1 MACRKCGNGGGK
13 KTLQMSPLD
22 ASQSSPTGAVESG
35 WVLIEYIG
43 LAMQTRTITSKIHRA
58 RHYRYGA
65 DRRQLLVAPEDVNQF
80 LVMTNDFRLVQNSA
94 QVLAEAAPIR
104 AEPAPML
111 RVERS
116 YMPDVIPTVQLLS
129 LPVEVKSILS
139 KAGYSAL
146 DKLRFAS
153 DAELLSIKGI
163 QEARLKRIRG
173 ALNAFLKQS

>member
-1 MACRKCGNGGGK
+1 
-13 KTLQMSPLD
+13 MSPLD
-22 ASQSSPTGAVESG
+22 QNESTPTGAVESG
-35 WVLIEYIG
+35 WVLVEYFG
-43 LAMQTRTITSKIHRA
+43 LATQTRTITSKVHRA
-58 RHYRYGA
+58 RRYRYGA
-65 DRRQLLVAPEDVNQF
+65 DRRQLLVAPEDVGQF
-80 LVMTNDFRLVQNSA
+80 LALSNDFRLVQNSA

-129 LPVEVKSILS
+129 IPIEVKTILT

-163 QEARLKRIRG
+163 KESRIKKIRG
-173 ALNAFLKQS
+173 ALDAYLKQG